1 MRDIYKKDEREVLNY
16 NQAMAN
22 AFKITFTVIV
32 GCLLISTVF
41 DAIKREISL
50 SSVLLL
56 LTLLIV
62 SIVTIIQATKHDS
75 RNIAV
80 YSEEEYKGALR
91 KIKNSMMIFCIP
103 TAFICHIL
111 FNILPQFFQ
120 NKSIKIEPLALIDDF
135 VFMTILG
142 IIFYF
147 IEKQRI
153 NKEY

>member
-1 MRDIYKKDEREVLNY
+1 MRDIYKKDEREMLNY
-16 NQAMAN
+16 NQAMASS
-22 AFKITFTVIV
+22 FKITFTVIV
-32 GCLLISTVF
+32 GCLLLSTVF
-41 DAIKREISL
+41 DTIKREISL

-56 LTLLIV
+56 LTLLII
-62 SIVTIIQATKHDS
+62 SIVTLIQATKHDS
-75 RNIAV
+75 RDIAV

-91 KIKNSMMIFCIP
+91 KIKNTMIILCIP
-103 TAFICHIL
+103 TTFICHIL

-120 NKSIKIEPLALIDDF
+120 NKSITIDPLALIDDF

-153 NKEY
+153 KKEY

>member
-1 MRDIYKKDEREVLNY
+1 MRDIYKKDEREMLNY
-16 NQAMAN
+16 NQAMASS
-22 AFKITFTVIV
+22 FKITFTVIV
-32 GCLLISTVF
+32 GCLLLSTIF

-62 SIVTIIQATKHDS
+62 SIVTIIQTTKHDS

-80 YSEEEYKGALR
+80 YSEEEYKVALR
-91 KIKNSMMIFCIP
+91 KIKNTMIILCIP

-111 FNILPQFFQ
+111 FNILPQFFHS
-120 NKSIKIEPLALIDDF
+120 KAITIEPIAIIDDF

-153 NKEY
+153 KKEY

>member
-1 MRDIYKKDEREVLNY
+1 MRDIYKKDEREMLNY
-16 NQAMAN
+16 NQAMAS

-62 SIVTIIQATKHDS
+62 SIVTIIQTTKHDS

-91 KIKNSMMIFCIP
+91 KIKNTMIILCIP

-111 FNILPQFFQ
+111 FNILPQFFHS
-120 NKSIKIEPLALIDDF
+120 KAITIEPIAIIDDF

-153 NKEY
+153 KKEY

>member
-1 MRDIYKKDEREVLNY
+1 MRDIYKKDEREMLNY
-16 NQAMAN
+16 NQAMAS

-32 GCLLISTVF
+32 GCLLLSTIF

-50 SSVLLL
+50 RSVLLL

-62 SIVTIIQATKHDS
+62 SIVTIIQTTKHDS

-91 KIKNSMMIFCIP
+91 KIKNTMIILCIP

-111 FNILPQFFQ
+111 FNILPQFFHS
-120 NKSIKIEPLALIDDF
+120 KAITIEPIAIIDDF

-153 NKEY
+153 KKEY

>member
-16 NQAMAN
+16 NQALAN
-22 AFKITFTVIV
+22 AFKITFSVIV

-50 SSVLLL
+50 SSVFLL

-75 RNIAV
+75 SDITV

-91 KIKNSMMIFCIP
+91 KIRNTMIILCIP
-103 TAFICHIL
+103 TAFICHVL

-120 NKSIKIEPLALIDDF
+120 NKSITIEPLALIDDF
-135 VFMTILG
+135 FS
-142 IIFYF
+142 
-147 IEKQRI
+147 
-153 NKEY
+153 

>member
-62 SIVTIIQATKHDS
+62 SIVTIIQFTKHDS

-91 KIKNSMMIFCIP
+91 KIRNTMIILCFP

-153 NKEY
+153 KKEY

>member
-1 MRDIYKKDEREVLNY
+1 MRDTYKKDEREVLNY

-62 SIVTIIQATKHDS
+62 SIVTIIQVTKHDS

-91 KIKNSMMIFCIP
+91 KIKNTMMILCIP

-153 NKEY
+153 KKEY

>member
-16 NQAMAN
+16 NQALAN
-22 AFKITFTVIV
+22 AFKITFSVIV

-62 SIVTIIQATKHDS
+62 SIVTIIQAAKHDS

-91 KIKNSMMIFCIP
+91 KIRNTMIILCIP

-153 NKEY
+153 KKEY

>member
-1 MRDIYKKDEREVLNY
+1 MRDIYKKDEREMLNY
-16 NQAMAN
+16 NQAMASS
-22 AFKITFTVIV
+22 FKITFTVIV
-32 GCLLISTVF
+32 GCLLLSTIF

-56 LTLLIV
+56 LILLIV
-62 SIVTIIQATKHDS
+62 SIVTIIQTTKHDS

-91 KIKNSMMIFCIP
+91 KIKNTMIILCIP

-111 FNILPQFFQ
+111 FNILPQFFHS
-120 NKSIKIEPLALIDDF
+120 KAITIEPIAIIDDF

-153 NKEY
+153 KKEY

>member
-1 MRDIYKKDEREVLNY
+1 MRDTYKKDEREVLNY

-32 GCLLISTVF
+32 GCLFISTVF

-62 SIVTIIQATKHDS
+62 SIVTIIQFTKHDS

-91 KIKNSMMIFCIP
+91 KIKNTMMILCIP

-153 NKEY
+153 KKEY

>member
-1 MRDIYKKDEREVLNY
+1 MRDIYKKDEREMLNY
-16 NQAMAN
+16 NQAMAS

-32 GCLLISTVF
+32 GCLLLSTIF

-62 SIVTIIQATKHDS
+62 SIVTIIQTTKHDS

-91 KIKNSMMIFCIP
+91 KIKNTMIILCIP

-111 FNILPQFFQ
+111 FNILPQFFHS
-120 NKSIKIEPLALIDDF
+120 KAITIEPIAIIDDF

-153 NKEY
+153 KKEY

>member
-1 MRDIYKKDEREVLNY
+1 MRDIYKKDEREMLNY
-16 NQAMAN
+16 NQAMAS

-32 GCLLISTVF
+32 GCLLLSTIF

-62 SIVTIIQATKHDS
+62 SIVTIIQTTKHDS

-91 KIKNSMMIFCIP
+91 KIKNTMIIICIP

-111 FNILPQFFQ
+111 FNILPQFFHS
-120 NKSIKIEPLALIDDF
+120 KAITIEPIAIIDDF

-153 NKEY
+153 KKEY

>member
-1 MRDIYKKDEREVLNY
+1 MRDLYKKDEREMLNY

-22 AFKITFTVIV
+22 SFKITFTVIV
-32 GCLLISTVF
+32 GCLLLSTVF
-41 DAIKREISL
+41 DAIKRDISL

-56 LTLLIV
+56 LTLLII

-75 RNIAV
+75 RDIVV
-80 YSEEEYKGALR
+80 YSETEYKGALR
-91 KIKNSMMIFCIP
+91 KIRNMMILLCIP

-120 NKSIKIEPLALIDDF
+120 SKSITINPLAIIDDF

>member
-1 MRDIYKKDEREVLNY
+1 MRDIYKKDEREMLNY

-22 AFKITFTVIV
+22 SFKITFTVIV
-32 GCLLISTVF
+32 GCLLLSTVF
-41 DAIKREISL
+41 DAIKRDISL

-56 LTLLIV
+56 LTLLII

-75 RNIAV
+75 RDIVV
-80 YSEEEYKGALR
+80 YSETEYKGALR
-91 KIKNSMMIFCIP
+91 KIKNTMIILCIP
-103 TAFICHIL
+103 TAFMSHIL

-120 NKSIKIEPLALIDDF
+120 SKSITINPLAIIDDF

>member
-1 MRDIYKKDEREVLNY
+1 MRDIYKKDEREMLNY
-16 NQAMAN
+16 NQAMAS

-32 GCLLISTVF
+32 GCLLLSTIF

-62 SIVTIIQATKHDS
+62 SIVTIIQTTKHDS

-91 KIKNSMMIFCIP
+91 KIKNTMIIICIP

-111 FNILPQFFQ
+111 FIILPQFFHS
-120 NKSIKIEPLALIDDF
+120 KAITIEPIAIIDDF

-153 NKEY
+153 KKEY

>member
-1 MRDIYKKDEREVLNY
+1 MRDIYKKDEREILNY

-22 AFKITFTVIV
+22 AFKITFSVIV

-75 RNIAV
+75 RDIGV
-80 YSEEEYKGALR
+80 YSEEEYRGALR
-91 KIKNSMMIFCIP
+91 KIRNTMIILYIP

-153 NKEY
+153 KKEY

>member
-16 NQAMAN
+16 NQALAN
-22 AFKITFTVIV
+22 AFKITFSVIV

-50 SSVLLL
+50 SSVFLL

-75 RNIAV
+75 SDITV

-91 KIKNSMMIFCIP
+91 KIRNTMIILCIP

-153 NKEY
+153 KKEY

>member
-1 MRDIYKKDEREVLNY
+1 MRDIYKKDEREMLNY
-16 NQAMAN
+16 NQAMAS

-32 GCLLISTVF
+32 GCLLLSTIF

-62 SIVTIIQATKHDS
+62 SIVTIIQTTKHDS
-75 RNIAV
+75 RIIAV

-91 KIKNSMMIFCIP
+91 KIKNTMIILCIP

-111 FNILPQFFQ
+111 FNILPQFFHS
-120 NKSIKIEPLALIDDF
+120 KAITIEPIAIIDDF

-153 NKEY
+153 KKEY